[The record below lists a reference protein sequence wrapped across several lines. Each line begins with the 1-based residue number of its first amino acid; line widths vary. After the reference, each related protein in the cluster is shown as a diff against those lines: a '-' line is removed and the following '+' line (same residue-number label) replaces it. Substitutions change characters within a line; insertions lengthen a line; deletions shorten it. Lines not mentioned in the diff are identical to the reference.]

1 MKTTKILHLDASIS
15 ENSRTKEL
23 ANYLI
28 SNLDGEVTHLKL
40 EKNSFAPLT
49 GDLLIWRD
57 ELITK
62 KDFKDPY
69 FDQAKLF
76 RDSDIVVITAPFYD
90 LSFPSSLKVFF
101 ENINVID
108 LLFTYSL
115 DGSIKSLCV
124 PKKIYYVTT
133 AGGVIHNNEYSFGY
147 IKSLA
152 ETFYNTTDCLF
163 ISAQNLDVVGQ
174 NVNQLL
180 QAAKQEIDALLNK
193 DNK

>member
-1 MKTTKILHLDASIS
+1 MITTKILHLDASIS
-15 ENSRTKEL
+15 KNSRTKEL

-28 SNLDGEVTHLKL
+28 SKLDGEVTYLKL
-40 EKNSFAPLT
+40 ANNGFAPLS
-49 GDLLIWRD
+49 GDKLIWRD
-57 ELITK
+57 ELIAK
-62 KDFKDPY
+62 KDFHDPY
-69 FDQAKLF
+69 FDRAKLF

-108 LLFTYSL
+108 LLFTYL
-115 DGSIKSLCV
+115 PDGSIKSLCV

-133 AGGVIHNNEYSFGY
+133 AGGAIHNNEYSFGY

-163 ISAQNLDVVGQ
+163 ISAKNLDVVGQ

-180 QAAKQEIDALLNK
+180 HIAKTEIDKLLKNK
-193 DNK
+193 N